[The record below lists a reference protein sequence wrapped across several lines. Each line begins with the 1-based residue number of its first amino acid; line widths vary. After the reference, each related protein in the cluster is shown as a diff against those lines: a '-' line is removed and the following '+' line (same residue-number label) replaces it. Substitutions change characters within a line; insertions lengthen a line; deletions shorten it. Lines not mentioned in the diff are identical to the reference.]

1 MNKYVVIFHTCS
13 YRCPWCEMPAT
24 SMFMSHGFP
33 IKSMGGCGSGTVGRY
48 MAEWWNSAAASEQGS
63 SGLGR
68 GPLSFSWTGFIF
80 LWFGIIGFHLQQHHL
95 SQINRVDPLW
105 AFWFWAVG
113 EASSVWGPRPFT
125 ILTIIYIYIIYS
137 YQISYIVYRISYWII
152 HHTSYIIYILHK
164 QVTGEFCNSTSW
176 ELRTC
181 SLPCRGCRSP
191 WPVHHPDRSLEAT
204 CQPFRKVCFLGRVLR
219 NHPEVRWNFMESHGI
234 SKALPVVCWYFSW
247 KFQIQILSAPGWL

>member
-1 MNKYVVIFHTCS
+1 MASRAEEELTSIESFGSVIFHTCS

-24 SMFMSHGFP
+24 SVFMSRDFP

-68 GPLSFSWTGFIF
+68 GPLSLAEQGSSF

-113 EASSVWGPRPFT
+113 EAPSVWGPRPFT
-125 ILTIIYIYIIYS
+125 YEYTYIYIFGMHLNGARATGTRGVLFTVVS
-137 YQISYIVYRISYWII
+137 WFQLHWSAMVCQTCPGNGTADRNGLALSDFQA
-152 HHTSYIIYILHK
+152 TSIPCADY
-164 QVTGEFCNSTSW
+164 TG
-176 ELRTC
+176 
-181 SLPCRGCRSP
+181 
-191 WPVHHPDRSLEAT
+191 
-204 CQPFRKVCFLGRVLR
+204 
-219 NHPEVRWNFMESHGI
+219 
-234 SKALPVVCWYFSW
+234 
-247 KFQIQILSAPGWL
+247 FQ